1 MPAPAVKS
9 FNKTVGLAE
18 AAVSSGNSGKTFEG
32 VGIKPKLWVKYVAV
46 PDVKK
51 GSNVTISGYRSG
63 KILGC
68 GKMNDGQLR
77 RSDFFRI
84 VGGKTGKVPWQVA
97 VIKRETSGLD
107 VNSLHCGGS
116 ILDETHIMTAAHCTR
131 QNGPLI
137 LDVMIGK
144 YNFKDRESGATRH
157 KVEKI
162 IDHPKYNHKTMDYD
176 YSILKLNCD
185 DAIDLGSNS
194 PARAICLPKKGDN
207 KRYMKASAYTVSG
220 WGDRSEGGRK
230 SDLLQVLEVP
240 LVKDDACSKQYP
252 GKITSQMI
260 CAGFPKGGK
269 DACQADSGG
278 PLTWLDPNTNS
289 RKLVGV
295 VSFGKGCARAGLSG
309 VYSKV
314 ERVLSW
320 IKKNTRKCN

>member
-1 MPAPAVKS
+1 MSAHLLLVTLSIILVAQATDPPVKPVNPALAVKS
-9 FNKTVGLAE
+9 FNKTLGQPEVPGVKPLPTPPPGPPVSPVMPAPAVKTVRLAE

-194 PARAICLPKKGDN
+194 PARAICLPKKGYKEN
-207 KRYMKASAYTVSG
+207 
-220 WGDRSEGGRK
+220 EE
-230 SDLLQVLEVP
+230 LE
-240 LVKDDACSKQYP
+240 S
-252 GKITSQMI
+252 
-260 CAGFPKGGK
+260 
-269 DACQADSGG
+269 
-278 PLTWLDPNTNS
+278 
-289 RKLVGV
+289 
-295 VSFGKGCARAGLSG
+295 
-309 VYSKV
+309 
-314 ERVLSW
+314 
-320 IKKNTRKCN
+320 